1 MKIWRYLSVLLFGLL
16 FTMSSFG
23 GSTVSANEKIVYH
36 VPIEE
41 TVEKGLSA
49 FLERALTTAE
59 AADADLVVFEVN
71 TPGGAVDAAG
81 EIAKLLSDSPIKTV
95 AYVNN
100 RALSAGAYISL
111 SADEIY
117 MVPSATMGSAA
128 VIDSTGNA
136 AGKKAQSYWLAAMK
150 TAAEQNGRD
159 PIYAQ
164 AMADV
169 DIDLPEYGA
178 EKGKLLTFTAEQ
190 AKKAGYSEGTV
201 SGKAELYS
209 ILGVEDADI
218 RSIEES
224 FPEKLARFLTN
235 PIVVPILLTI
245 AGIGIVMELFSP
257 GFGIPGV
264 IGITSLVLFFYGH
277 LVAGITGYESLAMF
291 IIGVILVLVEF
302 FIPGGIIGLLGF
314 TAIVGSLFLATGD
327 PVHMTISL
335 LIAVTVS
342 ILVFIL
348 LVKVFGK
355 QMKFFR
361 KMILTDA
368 TKTEQGYVSN
378 PNRLDLLGVEGK
390 ALTDLRPSGTAL
402 VKEERVD
409 VVTEGS
415 FISKGSSIIII
426 KVEGSRVVVRE
437 IPDSN

>member
-1 MKIWRYLSVLLFGLL
+1 MWRYLSVLLFGLL

-23 GSTVSANEKIVYH
+23 GATASANEKIVYH

-128 VIDSTGNA
+128 VIDSAGNA

-264 IGITSLVLFFYGH
+264 IGITSLILFFYGH

-291 IIGVILVLVEF
+291 IIGVILVLIEF

-415 FISKGSSIIII
+415 FISKGSSIIIV

>member
-1 MKIWRYLSVLLFGLL
+1 MWRYLSVLLFGLL

-291 IIGVILVLVEF
+291 IIGVILVLIEF

-415 FISKGSSIIII
+415 FISKGSSIIIV

>member
-1 MKIWRYLSVLLFGLL
+1 
-16 FTMSSFG
+16 MSSFG
-23 GSTVSANEKIVYH
+23 GSPVSASEKIVYH

-128 VIDSTGNA
+128 VIDSAGNA

-291 IIGVILVLVEF
+291 IIGVILVLIEF

-415 FISKGSSIIII
+415 FISKGSSIIIV

>member
-1 MKIWRYLSVLLFGLL
+1 
-16 FTMSSFG
+16 MSSFG
-23 GSTVSANEKIVYH
+23 GSPVSASEKIVYH

-128 VIDSTGNA
+128 VIDSAGNA

-291 IIGVILVLVEF
+291 IIGVILVLIEF

-415 FISKGSSIIII
+415 FISKGSSIIIV

-437 IPDSN
+437 IPESN

>member
-1 MKIWRYLSVLLFGLL
+1 MWRYLSVLLFGLL

-169 DIDLPEYGA
+169 EIDLPEYGA

-291 IIGVILVLVEF
+291 IIGVILVLIEF

-415 FISKGSSIIII
+415 FISKGSSIVIV

>member
-16 FTMSSFG
+16 FTMSSFW
-23 GSTVSANEKIVYH
+23 GSPVSASEKIVYH

-128 VIDSTGNA
+128 VIDSAGNA

-291 IIGVILVLVEF
+291 IIGVILVLIEF

-415 FISKGSSIIII
+415 FISKGSSIIIV

>member
-1 MKIWRYLSVLLFGLL
+1 MWRYLSVLLFGLL

-23 GSTVSANEKIVYH
+23 GSTVSANQKIVYH

-59 AADADLVVFEVN
+59 ADDADLVVFEVN

-291 IIGVILVLVEF
+291 IIGVILVLIEF

-415 FISKGSSIIII
+415 FISKGSSIVIV

>member
-1 MKIWRYLSVLLFGLL
+1 MWRYLSVLLFGLL

-23 GSTVSANEKIVYH
+23 GVTVSANEKIVYH

-81 EIAKLLSDSPIKTV
+81 EIAKLLADSPIKTV

-291 IIGVILVLVEF
+291 IIGVILVLIEF

-314 TAIVGSLFLATGD
+314 TAVVGSLFLATGD

-378 PNRLDLLGVEGK
+378 PNRLDLLGAEGK

-415 FISKGSSIIII
+415 FISKGSTIIIV